1 MAGKGG
7 ARPRAGRKAG
17 GKNQKSREIAD
28 RAASEG
34 ITPLEV
40 MLGAMR
46 ESWALADELKGNK
59 ERLTERLGY
68 VAAAVEYANKAA
80 PYIHPRLAA
89 IEHSGKDGGAIKV
102 ENVTRRE
109 TARRLAF
116 ALELG
121 AREPNAKEMVH

>member
-28 RAASEG
+28 RAAADG

-40 MLGAMR
+40 MVGAMR
-46 ESWALADELKGNK
+46 ELWAMAEEAKGK
-59 ERLTERLGY
+59 PEQQSKRLDYLSQAG
-68 VAAAVEYANKAA
+68 EYAHKAA

-89 IEHSGKDGGAIKV
+89 IEHTGKDGGPIETA
-102 ENVTRRE
+102 NVTKRE
-109 TARRLAF
+109 LARRIAFSLAM
-116 ALELG
+116 AEH
-121 AREPNAKEMVH
+121 EQKETVH